1 MENTVNPLELKL
13 SYFFSDRPA
22 MMINKTQSWSVSSIQ
37 NADSN
42 NNNNNNNKIKEFIYR
57 LPDLF
62 TNNMFKQ

>member
-1 MENTVNPLELKL
+1 
-13 SYFFSDRPA
+13 

-42 NNNNNNNKIKEFIYR
+42 NDNNNNNNNNNHNNHNNNNNNNKIKEFIYR

-62 TNNMFKQ
+62 PNNMFKQ